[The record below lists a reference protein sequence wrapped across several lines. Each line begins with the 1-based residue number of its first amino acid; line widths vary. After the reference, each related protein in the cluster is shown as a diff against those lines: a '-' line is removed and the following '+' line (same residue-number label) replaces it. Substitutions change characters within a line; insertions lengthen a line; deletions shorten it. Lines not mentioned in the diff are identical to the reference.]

1 MDEGTHD
8 VCVPRSPGERRAQIA
23 ELLRE
28 SSFLHVEEL
37 SDRFG
42 VSEVTTRSDLEALA
56 VSGHLRRVRGGA
68 VPVLT
73 RPRPER
79 SYVESLGQHAT
90 AKRAIG
96 AAVAATVVPG
106 ESIGIDVGT
115 TTTAVAQALAER
127 TDLTDVVVVTN
138 SLTIPLVLED
148 AVPRLTV
155 VVTGGTLRP
164 LQHSLVDP
172 LGDLVLSRLQLDTAV
187 IGCTGVSAEHGV
199 SNVNLPEAAA
209 KQRLLERALRRVV
222 VADGSKIGQR
232 SLAPVCDLDHFDVL
246 VTDPTAPDAEVD
258 RLRDAGIDVRIC
270 L

>member
-1 MDEGTHD
+1 MDEGISDRGT
-8 VCVPRSPGERRAQIA
+8 PRSPRERRARIA
-23 ELLRE
+23 EMLRDA
-28 SSFLHVEEL
+28 SFLHVEEL

-42 VSEVTTRSDLEALA
+42 VSEVTTRADLEALA

-68 VPVLT
+68 VPVTT

-79 SYVESLGQHAT
+79 SYIESLGQHAA

-96 AAVAATVVPG
+96 AAVAAAVVPG
-106 ESIGIDVGT
+106 ESVGIDVGT

-127 TDLTDVVVVTN
+127 SDLADVVVVTN

-172 LGDLVLSRLQLDTAV
+172 LGDLVLGRLQLDTAV
-187 IGCTGVSAEHGV
+187 IGCTGVSVEHGV

-209 KQRLLERALRRVV
+209 KRRFLERALRRVV
-222 VADGSKIGQR
+222 VADGSKIGER
-232 SLAPVCDLDHFDVL
+232 SLAPVCDLDGVDVL
-246 VTDPTAPDAEVD
+246 VTDDSAPTADVE
-258 RLRDAGIDVRIC
+258 RLRGAGVDVRIAS
-270 L
+270 